1 MNPMI
6 DKEWEVFRTSSRTSK
21 VKASSIEWARH
32 HVVFK
37 SYEGI
42 VVKAFRAEDVLLVT
56 LLA

>member
-6 DKEWEVFRTSSRTSK
+6 DKEWEVFRTSNRTSN
-21 VKASSIEWARH
+21 VKAFSIEWARH